1 MSRYAEVILPLPL
14 DTTFTYEIPDDYQD
28 KVVIG
33 SRVIV
38 PFGKKK
44 FYTAIV
50 VGFPFKLQGNFDVKP
65 ILLLLD
71 SNSVVCHPQLKLWS
85 WIADYYLCSIGDVYK
100 AALPSGLVIES
111 ESVIEFNDDYEE
123 SLDDR
128 LSDIEKVIVA
138 LLSSHGKMTIS
149 ELEKA
154 VDKHNLSPVIKR
166 LLEKNAV
173 IVSERLNERYK
184 PKRVNYVKLA
194 MGVEEAFAA
203 VKRSPKQEKF
213 LLALLEMS
221 KMLRCSDEPKE
232 VEREALLSRAGES
245 IAILRAM
252 LSKGIISQY
261 TKEINRFSF
270 NEASTKPLPRLS
282 EAQAVA
288 LDKIHKSWLDH
299 NVTLLHGV
307 TASGKTEIYIHLID
321 YVLKEHKLAF
331 YLVPEIA
338 LTTQLTRR
346 LQAVFGKRVLIYHS
360 KFTDNERV
368 DVWKKLLEGSEPCV
382 VIGAR
387 SAVFLPFKN
396 LGLVIVDEE
405 HEPSYKQ
412 SDPAPR
418 YNGRDVAMVLAKMHG
433 AKALLGSATP
443 SIETRYKAET
453 GRFGLVELFDR
464 YSGAKLPQIKV
475 VDIIKARQKKEYV
488 SPFALETIKVSRQA
502 LDAGNQVIFFQNRR
516 GYAPHPQ
523 CKMCGWTPKCDYC
536 DVIMTYHRT
545 SGMLVCHYCG
555 AMKTLPNVCPVCK
568 QPAIEIYGFG
578 TERIEDEVGKNFE
591 GKKILRMDLDT
602 TRNKNSYD
610 QIISDFS
617 SHKADILVGT
627 QMVTKG
633 LDFGN
638 VTVVG
643 VLNAD
648 TMIDIPDFRSAE
660 RAFNMISQVAG
671 RAGRR
676 EGSTGIVIVQTTHP
690 EHPVI
695 KYVTTHDYLGFYKQ
709 ELAER
714 QKYYYPP
721 FTRIIIIQI
730 KHKEVRT
737 VERVANIF
745 AAKFRQLFGN
755 RISQPERPVI
765 DKIATWYIRR
775 MMLKVE
781 VTASMQKVK
790 TIIREAYEE
799 LCADA
804 DVRRCVV
811 VYDVDP
817 V

>member
-14 DTTFTYEIPDDYQD
+14 DTTFTYEVPDEYQD
-28 KVVIG
+28 KVAIG

-38 PFGKKK
+38 SFGKKK

-50 VGFPFKLQGNFDVKP
+50 VGFPFKGPGNYEVKP
-65 ILLLLD
+65 ISLLLD
-71 SNSVVCHPQLKLWS
+71 SNAVVCNPQLKLWS

-111 ESVIEFNDDYEE
+111 ESIIEFNDDYEE
-123 SLDDR
+123 DLDDR
-128 LSDIEKVIVA
+128 LSDTEKVIVA

-154 VDKHNLSPVIKR
+154 VDKTNLSPIIKR

-184 PKRVNYVKLA
+184 PKRVNYVKLS
-194 MGVEEAFAA
+194 MGVEEAFNA
-203 VKRSPKQEKF
+203 VKRSTKQEKI

-221 KMLRCSDEPKE
+221 QMHRCTDAPKE
-232 VEREALLSRAGES
+232 VERDALLSRSGES
-245 IAILRAM
+245 VAILRAM
-252 LSKGIISQY
+252 ATKGVISQY
-261 TKEINRFSF
+261 SKEINRFSF
-270 NEASTKPLPRLS
+270 NGVSVKSLPRLS

-288 LDKIHKSWLDH
+288 LDNIHKSWIDH

-321 YVLKEHKLAF
+321 YVLKQGKRAF

-346 LQAVFGKRVLIYHS
+346 LQAVFGERVLIYHS

-368 DVWKKLLEGSEPCV
+368 DVWKKLLESNEPCV

-412 SDPAPR
+412 ADPAPR
-418 YNGRDVAMVLAKMHG
+418 YNGRDVATVLAKMHG
-433 AKALLGSATP
+433 AKILLGSATP

-453 GRFGLVELFDR
+453 GRFGLVELFER
-464 YSGAKLPQIKV
+464 YSGASLPQIRI
-475 VDIIKARQKKEYV
+475 VDIIKARQRKEYI
-488 SPFALETIKVSRQA
+488 SPFALETVNVSREA

-545 SGMLVCHYCG
+545 TGMLVCHYCG
-555 AMKTLPNVCPVCK
+555 AMKTLPNICPVCK
-568 QPAIEIYGFG
+568 QPAVEIYGYG
-578 TERIEDEVGKNFE
+578 TERIEDEVAKEFQD
-591 GKKILRMDLDT
+591 KKILRMDLDT

-610 QIISDFS
+610 QIITDFS

-676 EGSTGIVIVQTTHP
+676 EGSKGIVIVQTTHP
-690 EHPVI
+690 EHPVL
-695 KYVTTHDYLGFYKQ
+695 KYVTSHDYLGFYKH

-714 QKYYYPP
+714 KQFFYPP

-730 KHKEVRT
+730 KHKNVQT
-737 VERVANIF
+737 VEKVANIF
-745 AAKFRQLFGN
+745 ATKLRQLFGN

-765 DKIATWYIRR
+765 DRIATWYIRR

>member
-1 MSRYAEVILPLPL
+1 M
-14 DTTFTYEIPDDYQD
+14 
-28 KVVIG
+28 
-33 SRVIV
+33 
-38 PFGKKK
+38 
-44 FYTAIV
+44 
-50 VGFPFKLQGNFDVKP
+50 
-65 ILLLLD
+65 
-71 SNSVVCHPQLKLWS
+71 
-85 WIADYYLCSIGDVYK
+85 
-100 AALPSGLVIES
+100 
-111 ESVIEFNDDYEE
+111 
-123 SLDDR
+123 
-128 LSDIEKVIVA
+128 
-138 LLSSHGKMTIS
+138 
-149 ELEKA
+149 
-154 VDKHNLSPVIKR
+154 
-166 LLEKNAV
+166 
-173 IVSERLNERYK
+173 
-184 PKRVNYVKLA
+184 
-194 MGVEEAFAA
+194 
-203 VKRSPKQEKF
+203 
-213 LLALLEMS
+213 
-221 KMLRCSDEPKE
+221 
-232 VEREALLSRAGES
+232 
-245 IAILRAM
+245 
-252 LSKGIISQY
+252 
-261 TKEINRFSF
+261 
-270 NEASTKPLPRLS
+270 
-282 EAQAVA
+282 
-288 LDKIHKSWLDH
+288 
-299 NVTLLHGV
+299 
-307 TASGKTEIYIHLID
+307 
-321 YVLKEHKLAF
+321 
-331 YLVPEIA
+331 
-338 LTTQLTRR
+338 
-346 LQAVFGKRVLIYHS
+346 
-360 KFTDNERV
+360 
-368 DVWKKLLEGSEPCV
+368 
-382 VIGAR
+382 
-387 SAVFLPFKN
+387 
-396 LGLVIVDEE
+396 
-405 HEPSYKQ
+405 
-412 SDPAPR
+412 
-418 YNGRDVAMVLAKMHG
+418 
-433 AKALLGSATP
+433 
-443 SIETRYKAET
+443 
-453 GRFGLVELFDR
+453 
-464 YSGAKLPQIKV
+464 
-475 VDIIKARQKKEYV
+475 
-488 SPFALETIKVSRQA
+488 SRQA